1 MRRTRSHWLVALIL
15 GSTLAATTVAGAAEI
30 VSAPASSSGH
40 GSRFQQALGLTDVQM
55 NSIRQ
60 LFAQQSADR
69 KRLSES
75 LRQAQSELR
84 QLALMGSDP
93 VAIEAKQAEV
103 VKLLGQE
110 VAMRVESLRA
120 IAPILTPDQRAKLAQ
135 IEPGAGRRGGQSHQP
150 QGS

>member
-15 GSTLAATTVAGAAEI
+15 GSTLAATTVASAAGT
-30 VSAPASSSGH
+30 VSTPALSSGH
-40 GSRFQQALGLTDVQM
+40 VSRFQKALGLTDDQM

-60 LFAQQSADR
+60 LFAQHSADR

-75 LRQAQSELR
+75 LRQAQAELR
-84 QLALMGSDP
+84 QLALTGNDP
-93 VAIEAKQAEV
+93 AAIEAKQAEV

-110 VAMRVESLRA
+110 VALRVESLRA
-120 IAPILTPDQRAKLAQ
+120 IAPILTPDQRARLAQ
-135 IEPGAGRRGGQSHQP
+135 IGLGSGHRGTHSPLQ